1 MVCRNGAGWENELS
15 HSRRLPE
22 IYSFPTA
29 RISGSWLMTND
40 NPFAAPEFPGEQ
52 GERLSPLGYF
62 AVDGQRILCG
72 RSVQLPPVCVVTGK
86 KEDLYSQSESIC
98 FPWYRLVISQRWVDC
113 HFFVHRTVHARRV
126 FVRRVAGILLA
137 IGWLLLIGPFV
148 LALLGIFNAVGM
160 VPIGGLLLLVGR
172 LTVVLSG
179 SRLRLAAAVDNERA
193 LISGFSPEFFAG
205 LADVRE

>member
-1 MVCRNGAGWENELS
+1 
-15 HSRRLPE
+15 
-22 IYSFPTA
+22 
-29 RISGSWLMTND
+29 MTND

-52 GERLSPLGYF
+52 DERLSPLGYF
-62 AVDGQRILCG
+62 VVDGQRILCG
-72 RSVQLPPVCVVTGK
+72 RTVQLPPVCVVTGK
-86 KEDLYSQSESIC
+86 KEDLFPQRESIC
-98 FPWYRLVISQRWVDC
+98 FPSFRLVVSQRWVDC

-179 SRLRLAAAVDNERA
+179 SRLRVAAAVDNQRA

-205 LADVRE
+205 MADMRE